1 MSRTDLLERLK
12 SLAPDLRD
20 RYGVARLGV
29 FGSVARGDASDASD
43 IDLIAEFAPGEAPGL
58 KFFALETELSA
69 ALGRPVQ
76 ISGLD
81 RMNAHVRAQVE
92 RDLIY
97 V

>member
-1 MSRTDLLERLK
+1 MSRTDLLDRLR
-12 SLAPDLRD
+12 LIAPDLRD

-29 FGSVARGDASDASD
+29 FGSAARGEACETSD

-58 KFFALETELSA
+58 AFFALEQELSDT
-69 ALGRPVQ
+69 LGRPVQ

-81 RMNAHVRAQVE
+81 RMNAYVRAQVE